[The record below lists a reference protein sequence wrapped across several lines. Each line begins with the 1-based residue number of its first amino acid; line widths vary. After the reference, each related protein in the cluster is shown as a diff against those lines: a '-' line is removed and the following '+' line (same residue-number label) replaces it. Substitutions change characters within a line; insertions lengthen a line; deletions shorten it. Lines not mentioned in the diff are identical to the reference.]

1 MPKIIPNLSENILK
15 ECRNILL
22 DPNRADLAIR
32 DVAAACNVAV
42 GTVYNYY
49 PSKEYMMAAVMLAD
63 WKTKLEDICRGTE
76 NAGSLMEGIRVIYD
90 GLTDYVE
97 LYRIVWQKNIASPGS
112 QEQISLRHEKLLE
125 DINTLLMPLL
135 VRFNKTSEGIIPTLL
150 SVIMIERAQTDT
162 TFEEIAPA
170 IEKLL
175 A

>member
-22 DPNRADLAIR
+22 DPNKADLAIR
-32 DVAAACNVAV
+32 DIAAACGVAV

-63 WKTKLEDICRGTE
+63 WKTKLEEIGCNTE
-76 NAGSLMEGIRVIYD
+76 NASSLMDGIRAIYD
-90 GLTDYVE
+90 GLADYVE
-97 LYRIVWQKNIASPGS
+97 LYRIVWQKDIASPGS

-125 DINTLLMPLL
+125 DINALLMPLMT
-135 VRFNKTSEGIIPTLL
+135 RFNKNVEGIIPTLMA
-150 SVIMIERAQTDT
+150 VIIIERAQTDT
-162 TFEEIAPA
+162 GFEEIAPA